1 MTGIKSMRRLEE
13 KISQAVAPNIATVSL
28 PAVGNDGREIS
39 ITGSSNS
46 SLSQVQLE
54 LDSLDETEGYDAP
67 SPHGDHPTRQINS
80 AGHIELPHV
89 DEENGGGQQR
99 DGRDGLSTSTNDE
112 TMMGAGF
119 ASFEKL
125 SSNIAYEG
133 RNPATETTQIFKDT
147 RMRHLKSKITGNPWI
162 SQN

>member
-13 KISQAVAPNIATVSL
+13 KISQVVAPNIATVSL

-39 ITGSSNS
+39 ITGGSNS

-54 LDSLDETEGYDAP
+54 LDSLDDIEGYDAP
-67 SPHGDHPTRQINS
+67 SPHADHPTRQINS
-80 AGHIELPHV
+80 SGHIELLQV

-99 DGRDGLSTSTNDE
+99 DGRDGSSTSTNDE

-133 RNPATETTQIFKDT
+133 RNPATETTQNFQEYQSEV
-147 RMRHLKSKITGNPWI
+147 LKSKITGKAWI